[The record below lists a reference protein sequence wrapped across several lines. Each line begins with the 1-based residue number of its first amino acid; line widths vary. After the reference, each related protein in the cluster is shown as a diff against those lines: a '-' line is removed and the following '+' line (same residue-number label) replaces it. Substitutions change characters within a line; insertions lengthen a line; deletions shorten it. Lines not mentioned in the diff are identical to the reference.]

1 MADIQIE
8 HSVLKEINKIDVSQL
23 NNKKI
28 LIYGFTGFIG
38 KSIDLLI
45 RIIGKNLNLKLEIT
59 AVTRSQ
65 LTEYKEFNVN
75 VKFVSP
81 SSNVLENINE
91 FDFIIWGATQTDRS
105 ISSADFKTN
114 IKSVEGLFLDLFKR
128 LESIKYRGKI
138 INLSS
143 GIVYAEAFALKDFLS
158 EQDHLSKIGTKSDFT
173 SEMHEYRNFKLLT
186 ESFMEN
192 LSKDG
197 AVCSNIRIFS
207 LCGPGMP
214 RGSNYAMSSFVN
226 SIKKNEDIILT
237 GNPKSL
243 RNFAYPLD
251 LALFIFKLLS
261 KDQMPLNINFGA
273 SSNLSILDW
282 ALNVAKIRSKD
293 VVVNKNTYNY
303 PVRNYVPDTSL
314 MHDIFPGHEYIFSFQ
329 EMIDYTYKNS

>member
-1 MADIQIE
+1 
-8 HSVLKEINKIDVSQL
+8 VLKEINKIDFSQL
-23 NNKKI
+23 SNKKI

-38 KSIDLLI
+38 KSIDLLLK
-45 RIIGKNLNLKLEIT
+45 IIGKNLNLELEIT

-65 LTEYKEFNVN
+65 LANYKESNVN
-75 VKFVSP
+75 VKFVS
-81 SSNVLENINE
+81 SSTYFLENIDE

-105 ISSADFKTN
+105 ISTAQFKTN
-114 IKSVEGLFLDLFKR
+114 IKSVEGLFLDLFKS

-143 GIVYAEAFALKDFLS
+143 GIVYAEAFSLKEFLS
-158 EQDHLSKIGTKSDFT
+158 ERDHLSKIETKSDLT

-226 SIKKNEDIILT
+226 SVKKNEDIILT

-243 RNFAYPLD
+243 RNFAHPLD
-251 LALFIFKLLS
+251 LALFIFKILS
-261 KDQMPLNINFGA
+261 MDQMPLNINYGA
-273 SSNLSILDW
+273 STNFSILDW
-282 ALNVAKIRSKD
+282 ALNVAKIRLKD
-293 VVVNKNTYNY
+293 VVVEKETYNQ
-303 PVRNYVPDTSL
+303 PIRNYVPDTSL
-314 MHDIFPGHEYIFSFQ
+314 MHDIFPDHEYIFSVQ
-329 EMIDYTYKNS
+329 EMINNTYKNS